1 MMSGNFSLRLPPH
14 VEQSAFDDGQ
24 SMASTLADCVAAML
38 RLGLSQRSHAS
49 LLVSGGRS
57 PLPFL
62 RALSQRK
69 LDWSRVA
76 VSLVDERWVPPE
88 HADSNAG
95 LVRANLSRGA
105 ASAARFV
112 PLYGGEASP
121 EAGLAACEERLRSLR
136 RPFDAVVLGMGEDGH
151 FASLFPGL
159 TELAELLG
167 PDAPTVAAI
176 HPPAAAHARITLSLR
191 ALLDARN
198 LVLQITGA
206 RKRAVLEEA
215 AEQGADELAMPV
227 AALLRQTT
235 APLRVFFSPSE

>member
-14 VEQSAFDDGQ
+14 VEQSAFDDGP

-38 RLGLSQRSHAS
+38 RLGLWQRGDAS

-69 LDWSRVA
+69 LDWSRVS
-76 VSLVDERWVPPE
+76 VSLVDERWVPPD
-88 HADSNAG
+88 HPDSNAG
-95 LVRANLSRGA
+95 LVAANLLQGP

-121 EAGLAACEERLRSLR
+121 AAGLAACEERLRSLP

-151 FASLFPGL
+151 FASLFPGVAG
-159 TELAELLG
+159 LAELLASG
-167 PDAPTVAAI
+167 APTVAAT
-176 HPPAAAHARITLSLR
+176 HPPAAPHARITLSLA

-198 LVLQITGA
+198 LVLQITGE

-215 AEQGADELAMPV
+215 AERGADERARPV

-235 APLRVFFSPSE
+235 GPLRVFFSPSE